1 MEHSY
6 IDEYSRIKSFIH
18 NLEPRIKL
26 ISFFALIVS
35 IIFTRPAAMPA
46 FGAYAMLIFLLV
58 FLSKIPLMLV
68 LSRSFS
74 VIPFILIMSIFII
87 FIKPGEPVWEFSLG
101 IFKLSITNEGLAMF
115 LNIAA
120 KAYLCSLS
128 MLLLMLSTNFLNL
141 LKALEKLRVPSI
153 LIMIIS
159 FMYRYLF
166 VLEDEL
172 MKMRRAKD
180 SRTIA
185 GSRWFHARALA
196 NMLGV
201 LFVRAYERAEDV
213 YLAMCARGFDGGIR
227 TIYDYKLRIKDLC
240 FLATAVSAVSI
251 IKIYIG

>member
-6 IDEYSRIKSFIH
+6 IDQYSQIKSFIH

-26 ISFFALIVS
+26 ISFFAFIVS
-35 IIFTRPAAMPA
+35 IIFTRPASMPA
-46 FGAYAMLIFLLV
+46 FGAYGMFIFLLA
-58 FLSKIPLMLV
+58 FLSKIPIMLV
-68 LSRSFS
+68 LRRSFS

-87 FIKPGEPVWEFSLG
+87 FIKPGEPVREFSVGLG
-101 IFKLSITNEGLAMF
+101 KLSITNEGLAMF

-120 KAYLCSLS
+120 KAYLCGLC
-128 MLLLMLSTNFLNL
+128 MLLLILSTNFLNL
-141 LKALEKLRVPSI
+141 LKALEKLHVPSI

-172 MKMRRAKD
+172 MRMKRAKD
-180 SRTIA
+180 SRTVA
-185 GSRWFHARALA
+185 GSRWFHTRALA

-201 LFVRAYERAEDV
+201 LFVRAYERAENV
-213 YLAMCARGFDGGIR
+213 YLAMCARGFDGQIR
-227 TIYDYKLRIKDLC
+227 TIYDYKLGIKDLC
-240 FLATAVSAVSI
+240 FLAAVVSVVSA

>member
-1 MEHSY
+1 
-6 IDEYSRIKSFIH
+6 
-18 NLEPRIKL
+18 
-26 ISFFALIVS
+26 
-35 IIFTRPAAMPA
+35 MPA

-58 FLSKIPLMLV
+58 FLSKIPIMLV
-68 LSRSFS
+68 LRRSFS

-87 FIKPGEPVWEFSLG
+87 FIKPGKPIREFSFG
-101 IFKLSITNEGLAMF
+101 SAKLSITKEGLEMF

-120 KAYLCSLS
+120 KAYLCGLS
-128 MLLLMLSTNFLNL
+128 MLLLILSTNFLNL
-141 LKALEKLRVPSI
+141 LKALEKLRVPPI
-153 LIMIIS
+153 FIMIIS

-172 MKMRRAKD
+172 MRMRRAKD
-180 SRTIA
+180 SRSVA

-213 YLAMCARGFDGGIR
+213 YLAMCARGFDGQIR
-227 TIYDYKLRIKDLC
+227 TIYDYKLGIKDLW
-240 FLATAVSAVSI
+240 FLAAAVSAVSI